1 MSNLSPL
8 GEMDCK
14 MNIENKL
21 DVIYALDTT
30 GSMGSWIYRSKKTI
44 GYISNYLSNQ
54 NVDVR
59 FNVIGYKD
67 VCDRKCDTHLNV
79 KCPVSC
85 KESKW
90 VQISGFTKDTD
101 EIITFLK
108 SVSAS
113 GGEDFPEDLFGAF
126 QLATTQSWRENAKK
140 VIVVISDA
148 PPHGTEFSESTSN
161 TPNYP
166 LPYDGSKLPVEI
178 ANDLKM
184 NNIQVFILYV
194 ASNTLEKTAAF
205 LEKNEIVTK
214 VSSIIGEPW
223 KFSLVIPDDLTC
235 MAMDVG
241 DDDKILVEDL
251 DGPLSSTF
259 FQLRRDLSEEKL
271 KPLIENC
278 FKAGMKDAMRLVLY
292 IRDRTGDI
300 KEKDL
305 GRNAF
310 WILRELDPIFVSK
323 YYKEFVSDAGC
334 VNDLLHLASRADKAE
349 GKIEHRE
356 LLYMAVS
363 TMNCYLKYIDTDQGK
378 TILNSMSYQKRQRHY
393 RLKECLNKSSLSKV
407 SNTHNI
413 ELPPYFIYKWLP
425 KFGSSKRKNGTKR
438 LKKWE
443 RENKFATRLSKL
455 MFVHMNDAKLNSLID
470 KLPIDIPSREIINFM
485 NIPKKDNPERE
496 ALYRE
501 MFSFMRELCETL
513 PIEVPMCAGDWKDG
527 VEPSKATSGAQKK
540 YKKCFTRRIPE
551 KLEKTISGGKVK
563 ATTLQGHEMV
573 SHFISTIMSEL
584 VGESQTSSFEDKFVN
599 AQWDTFFEKN
609 KLNDNSS
616 LSTFSFQIDCTGSM
630 LGGTP
635 MPLAL
640 ALSLFLLSGQ
650 NRYISFETP
659 EWLEVEGKSLS
670 EKVSSVLSHKKG
682 IHGDIAKG
690 LELAMSQEI
699 QPSVH
704 FVLTDGRY
712 PRMNLQDAIAVRNK
726 LNKGELTR
734 VVILNLRTEDD
745 KLLLRKPNVI
755 GGEGFYVVSGHS
767 PALIK
772 LFASGTGTVEDQVR
786 KMLRDKF
793 PLSE

>member
-1 MSNLSPL
+1 MSNLSHL
-8 GEMDCK
+8 MEIDCK
-14 MNIENKL
+14 NDIKNNL

-30 GSMGSWIYRSKKTI
+30 ASMRSWIERSKKTI
-44 GYISNYLSNQ
+44 NYISNFLYNQ
-54 NVDVR
+54 NIDVR

-67 VCDRKCDTHLNV
+67 VCDRKCETHTSY
-79 KCPVSC
+79 CPISC

-90 VQISGFTKDTD
+90 VQISGFTKYPN

-113 GGEDFPEDLFGAF
+113 GGGDCPEDLFGAL
-126 QLATTQSWRENAKK
+126 QIVSTQPWRENAKK
-140 VIVVISDA
+140 VVIVISDA
-148 PPHGTEFSESTSN
+148 PPHGVDFSDLKSD

-166 LPYDGSKLPVEI
+166 LPYNGSKLPLEI
-178 ANDLKM
+178 ANDLKI
-184 NNIQVFILYV
+184 NNIQVFMLFV
-194 ASNTLEKTAAF
+194 ELNTLEKTATF
-205 LEKNEIVTK
+205 LEKNEIITK
-214 VSSIIGEPW
+214 VSSIVGEPW
-223 KFSLVIPDDLTC
+223 KFSFIIPDDLTC
-235 MAMDVG
+235 MAIDTG

-251 DGPLSSTF
+251 DNPLSSTF
-259 FQLRRDLSEEKL
+259 FQLRRGLSQEKL
-271 KPLIENC
+271 KQLIESC
-278 FKAGMKDAMRLVLY
+278 FKSGMKDTMRLILY
-292 IRDRTGDI
+292 IRDRIGDI

-323 YYKEFVSDAGC
+323 YYKEFVSDVGC
-334 VNDLLHLASRADKAE
+334 VNDLLHLASRADKIE

-363 TMNCYLKYIDTDQGK
+363 TMHCYLKYIDTDKGK
-378 TILNSMSYQKRQRHY
+378 SILNSLSIKKRQRHY
-393 RLKECLNKSSLSKV
+393 RLKECLNKSSLSRL
-407 SNTHNI
+407 SNTNNI

-425 KFGSSKRKNGTKR
+425 KFGSSKRNNGTKR

-455 MFVHMNDAKLNSLID
+455 MFIHIDDAKLISLVD
-470 KLPIDIPSREIINFM
+470 KLPIDIPSREIINFI

-513 PIEVPMCAGDWKDG
+513 PIEVPMCARDWKDG
-527 VEPSKATSGAQKK
+527 VEPSKATSGAQNK
-540 YKKCFTRRIPE
+540 YKKCFSRRIPE
-551 KLEKTISGGKVK
+551 KLEKTILDRKVK
-563 ATTLQGHEMV
+563 STTLQGHEMV
-573 SHFISTIMSEL
+573 SHFISTIMCEL
-584 VGESQTSSFEDKFVN
+584 IGENKTSSLENDFVN
-599 AQWDTFFEKN
+599 SQWDTFFEKN
-609 KLNDNSS
+609 KLNEN
-616 LSTFSFQIDCTGSM
+616 LNLSFQIDCTGSM

-635 MPLAL
+635 MPLSL

-650 NRYISFETP
+650 NKYISFESP

-670 EKVSSVLSHKKG
+670 EKVSSVISHKKG

-690 LELAMSQEI
+690 LELAMSQEV

-712 PRMNLQDAIAVRNK
+712 PRMNLLDAIDVRNK
-726 LNKGELTR
+726 LNKGDLTR
-734 VVILNLRTEDD
+734 VVILNIRTEDD

-755 GGEGFYVVSGHS
+755 GGEEFYVISGHS
-767 PALIK
+767 PTLIK
-772 LFASGTGTVEDQVR
+772 LFSSGKGSLENQVR

>member
-1 MSNLSPL
+1 MSNLSSL
-8 GEMDCK
+8 KEIDCK

-30 GSMGSWIYRSKKTI
+30 ASMGSWIERSKKTI
-44 GYISNYLSNQ
+44 GYISKCFSNQ
-54 NVDVR
+54 NVDAR
-59 FNVIGYKD
+59 FNIIGYKD
-67 VCDRKCDTHLNV
+67 VCDRECDVHFNL

-85 KESKW
+85 KESRW
-90 VQISGFTKDTD
+90 VQISGFTKDID

-113 GGEDFPEDLFGAF
+113 GGGDCPEDLFGAF
-126 QLATTQSWRENAKK
+126 QLAILQPWRENSKK

-148 PPHGTEFSESTSN
+148 PPHGKEFSDLVSN
-161 TPNYP
+161 TPDYP
-166 LPYDGSKLPVEI
+166 LPYNGSKLPLEI
-178 ANDLKM
+178 ANDLKL
-184 NNIQVFILYV
+184 NNIQVFMLYV
-194 ASNTLEKTAAF
+194 ESNTLEKTAEF
-205 LEKNEIVTK
+205 LSSNNIITK
-214 VSSIIGEPW
+214 ISSIVGEPW
-223 KFSLVIPDDLTC
+223 KFSLIIPDDLTC
-235 MAMDVG
+235 MAMDVEN
-241 DDDKILVEDL
+241 DDKILVEDL
-251 DGPLSSTF
+251 DNPFSLAF
-259 FQLRRDLSEEKL
+259 FQLRRGLSEEKL

-310 WILRELDPIFVSK
+310 WILRELDPTFVSK
-323 YYKEFVSDAGC
+323 YYKEFVSNAGC
-334 VNDLLHLASRADKAE
+334 VNDLLHIASRADKTN
-349 GKIEHRE
+349 GRLEHKE
-356 LLYMAVS
+356 LLFMAVA
-363 TMNCYLKYIDTDQGK
+363 TMNCYLKYIDTNQGK
-378 TILNSMSYQKRQRHY
+378 AILNSISLKKRQRHY

-407 SNTHNI
+407 SNTNNI

-425 KFGSSKRKNGTKR
+425 KFGSSKRNNGTKR

-455 MFVHMNDAKLNSLID
+455 MFINRNDAKLNSLIGN
-470 KLPIDIPSREIINFM
+470 LPIDIPCREIINFM
-485 NIPKKDNPERE
+485 NIPQKDNPERE

-501 MFSFMRELCETL
+501 MFSFMRELCENL
-513 PIEVPMCAGDWKDG
+513 PIEVPMCAGDWENG
-527 VEPSKATSGAQKK
+527 VDPSKATSGAQKK

-551 KLEKTISGGKVK
+551 KLEKTIVEGKVK
-563 ATTLQGHEMV
+563 ATTLQGYELV
-573 SHFISTIMSEL
+573 SHFISTILSKL
-584 VGESQTSSFEDKFVN
+584 VGESQTYSLEDKFVN

-609 KLNDNSS
+609 KLTEN
-616 LSTFSFQIDCTGSM
+616 LKLSFQIDCTGSM

-635 MPLAL
+635 MPLSL
-640 ALSLFLLSGQ
+640 ALSLFFISGE
-650 NRYISFETP
+650 NKYISFEAP

-670 EKVSSVLSHKKG
+670 EKVSSILSHKKG
-682 IHGDIAKG
+682 IHGDISKG

-712 PRMNLQDAIAVRNK
+712 PRMNLQNAISTRNK
-726 LNKGELTR
+726 LNKGELTK

-745 KLLLRKPNVI
+745 KLLLRKPDVI
-755 GGEGFYVVSGHS
+755 GGEEFYVVSGHS

-772 LFASGTGTVEDQVR
+772 LFASGTGTIEDQIR

-793 PLSE
+793 PLTE